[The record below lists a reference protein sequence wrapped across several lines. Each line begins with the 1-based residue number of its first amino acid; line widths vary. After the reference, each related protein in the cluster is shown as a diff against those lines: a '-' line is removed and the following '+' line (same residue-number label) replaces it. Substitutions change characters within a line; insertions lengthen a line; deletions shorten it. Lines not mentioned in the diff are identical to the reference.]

1 LNNKILA
8 IAAQDFI
15 NKHLYDD
22 VHKIAMSKSGIDGV
36 DAKELANQI
45 SAKKKSQKK
54 LPTWFS
60 TPLIYFPP
68 VLSIEQTSSEVTAA
82 YKATLATGE
91 TLIDVTA
98 GFGVDSYYFSKKI
111 KSTVHCEINK
121 ELLQIVTHNAQILGQ
136 HNTRF
141 ENADGLIFLKD
152 SNIHFDTIYIDPVRR
167 GTTGKV
173 FMLKDCSPDVVANLD
188 LLLERSSILIIK
200 TAPMLDITAGLNE
213 LKNVSEIHIVSV
225 RNEVKELLW
234 VLKKGNDSV
243 VRIIAVTINDQ
254 IKSFAFDRNG
264 EEQEQI
270 ILDFEPH
277 GFLYEPD
284 AALLKSGAFDLIAKR
299 YGLNKLHSQTQLYTS
314 EVINPVFPGRI
325 FRINRILSPGELKK
339 EKQLTGNVIVRN
351 YRDTPENLI
360 KKYKIKSDDKRFLIF
375 TESKLSGF
383 IIVDAEIIQ
392 HY

>member
-1 LNNKILA
+1 LNNNVLA

-15 NKHLYDD
+15 NKHLNDD
-22 VHKIAMSKSGIDGV
+22 VHKIAMSKSGIEGV

-54 LPTWFS
+54 LPTWFN

-82 YKATLATGE
+82 YKATLTTGE

-111 KSTVHCEINK
+111 KSTVHCEINE
-121 ELLQIVTHNAQILGQ
+121 ELLQIAAYNAQILGQ

-254 IKSFAFDRNG
+254 IKSFAFDRN
-264 EEQEQI
+264 EEQELI
-270 ILDFEPH
+270 ILDSEPH

-299 YGLNKLHSQTQLYTS
+299 YGLKKLNSQTQLYTS

-351 YRDTPENLI
+351 YRDTPANLI
-360 KKYKIKSDDKRFLIF
+360 KKYKIKSDDKRFLVF
-375 TESKLSGF
+375 TESRLSGF

>member
-1 LNNKILA
+1 MN
-8 IAAQDFI
+8 
-15 NKHLYDD
+15 DD
-22 VHKIAMSKSGIDGV
+22 VHKIAMSKSIVEGV
-36 DAKELANQI
+36 DARELANQI
-45 SAKKKSQKK
+45 SAKKKSQRK
-54 LPTWFS
+54 LPSWFN

-91 TLIDVTA
+91 TLIDITA
-98 GFGVDSYYFSKKI
+98 GFGVDSYYFSKTI
-111 KSTVHCEINK
+111 KSTVHCEINA
-121 ELLQIVTHNAQILGQ
+121 ELLQIAAYNAQILGQ

-141 ENADGLIFLKD
+141 ENVDGLIFLRN

-188 LLLERSSILIIK
+188 LLLERSDRLIIK

-213 LKNVSEIHIVSV
+213 LKNVSEVHIVSV

-234 VLKKGNDSV
+234 VLERGIESIPK
-243 VRIIAVTINDQ
+243 IIAVTINDQ
-254 IKSFAFDRNG
+254 IKRFTFNKN
-264 EEQEQI
+264 EEHEQI
-270 ILDFEPH
+270 ILDSEPQ

-299 YGLNKLHSQTQLYTS
+299 YDLKKLNSQTQLYAS
-314 EVINPVFPGRI
+314 ELINPMFPGRI
-325 FRINRILSPGELKK
+325 FRIDRILSPGELKK

-360 KKYKIKSDDKRFLIF
+360 KKYKIRSDDKRFLIF
-375 TESKLSGF
+375 TESRFSGF

>member
-1 LNNKILA
+1 MNG
-8 IAAQDFI
+8 
-15 NKHLYDD
+15 D
-22 VHKIAMSKSGIDGV
+22 VHKIAMSKSVVEGV
-36 DAKELANQI
+36 DARELANQI

-54 LPTWFS
+54 LPSWFN

-68 VLSIEQTSSEVTAA
+68 VLSIEQTSSEVTAV

-91 TLIDVTA
+91 TLIDITA
-98 GFGVDSYYFSKKI
+98 GFGVDSYYFSKTI
-111 KSTVHCEINK
+111 NSTVHCEINA
-121 ELLQIVTHNAQILGQ
+121 ELLQIAAYNAQILGQ

-141 ENADGLIFLKD
+141 ENVDGLIFLRN

-188 LLLERSSILIIK
+188 LLLERSDRLIIK

-213 LKNVSEIHIVSV
+213 LKNVSEVHIVSV

-234 VLKKGNDSV
+234 VLEKGTESIPK
-243 VRIIAVTINDQ
+243 IIAVTINDQ
-254 IKSFAFDRNG
+254 IKRFTFNKN
-264 EEQEQI
+264 EEHEQI
-270 ILDFEPH
+270 ILDSEPQ

-299 YGLNKLHSQTQLYTS
+299 YGLKKLNSQTQLYAS
-314 EVINPVFPGRI
+314 ELINPMFPGRI
-325 FRINRILSPGELKK
+325 FRIDRILSPGELKK
-339 EKQLTGNVIVRN
+339 EKQLLGNVIVRN

-360 KKYKIKSDDKRFLIF
+360 KKYKIRSDDKRFLIF
-375 TESKLSGF
+375 TESRLSGF

>member
-1 LNNKILA
+1 MN
-8 IAAQDFI
+8 
-15 NKHLYDD
+15 DD
-22 VHKIAMSKSGIDGV
+22 VHKIAMSRSIVEGV
-36 DAKELANQI
+36 DARELANQI
-45 SAKKKSQKK
+45 SAKRKSQRK
-54 LPTWFS
+54 LPSWFN

-91 TLIDVTA
+91 TLIDITA
-98 GFGVDSYYFSKKI
+98 GFGVDSYYFSKTI
-111 KSTVHCEINK
+111 KSTVHCEINA
-121 ELLQIVTHNAQILGQ
+121 ELLQIAAYNAQILGQ

-141 ENADGLIFLKD
+141 ENVDGLIFLRN

-188 LLLERSSILIIK
+188 LLLERSDRLIIK

-234 VLKKGNDSV
+234 VLEKGTESIPK
-243 VRIIAVTINDQ
+243 IIAVTINDQ
-254 IKSFAFDRNG
+254 IKRFTFNKN
-264 EEQEQI
+264 EEHEQI
-270 ILDFEPH
+270 ILDSEPQS
-277 GFLYEPD
+277 FLYEPD

-299 YGLNKLHSQTQLYTS
+299 YDLKKLNSQTQLYAS
-314 EVINPVFPGRI
+314 ELVNPMFPGRI
-325 FRINRILSPGELKK
+325 FRIDRILSPGELKK
-339 EKQLTGNVIVRN
+339 EKQLIGNVIVRN

-360 KKYKIKSDDKRFLIF
+360 KKYKIRSDDKRFLIF
-375 TESKLSGF
+375 TESRFSGF

>member
-1 LNNKILA
+1 MNG
-8 IAAQDFI
+8 
-15 NKHLYDD
+15 D
-22 VHKIAMSKSGIDGV
+22 VHKIAMSKSVVEGV
-36 DAKELANQI
+36 DARELANQI

-54 LPTWFS
+54 LPSWFN

-91 TLIDVTA
+91 TLIDITA
-98 GFGVDSYYFSKKI
+98 GFGVDSYYFSKTI
-111 KSTVHCEINK
+111 KSTVHCEINA
-121 ELLQIVTHNAQILGQ
+121 ELLQIAAYNAQILGQ

-141 ENADGLIFLKD
+141 ENVDGLIFLRN

-188 LLLERSSILIIK
+188 LLLERSDRLIIK

-213 LKNVSEIHIVSV
+213 LKNVSEVHIVSV

-234 VLKKGNDSV
+234 ALEKGTESIPK
-243 VRIIAVTINDQ
+243 IIAVTINDQ
-254 IKSFAFDRNG
+254 IKRFTFNKN
-264 EEQEQI
+264 EEHEQI
-270 ILDFEPH
+270 ILDSEPQ

-299 YGLNKLHSQTQLYTS
+299 YGLKKLNSQTQLYAS
-314 EVINPVFPGRI
+314 ELINPMFPGRI
-325 FRINRILSPGELKK
+325 FRIDRILSPGELKK

-360 KKYKIKSDDKRFLIF
+360 KKYKIRSDDKRFLIF
-375 TESKLSGF
+375 TESRLSGF